1 MQSILSKALK
11 RNITPAQHM
20 LMNSRAFAVAKTTN
34 IGKLDENGEPRFL
47 ENVKIF
53 LNRAS

>member
-1 MQSILSKALK
+1 
-11 RNITPAQHM
+11 
-20 LMNSRAFAVAKTTN
+20 MNSRAFAVAKTTN